1 MPAEYSIT
9 PLIVAHGIHRE
20 MSRFTY
26 LNNFGLKITIPYIAF
41 LLQSGDTNI
50 LVDSGCSAED
60 YKRWIKPP
68 GDAPLQV
75 GGEQFRDVE
84 DNIPIEEALGSHGL
98 SVDDIDILIQTHL
111 DWDHCMNT
119 LKFRKSRIVIQKT
132 ELEDMP
138 VHVLYRTA
146 HAPDEI
152 YDEYKKLNLDVVD
165 GNVNLLDGVDLLL
178 TPGHT
183 AGGQSVMVRTS
194 QGPYVIAGLCTTYAN
209 YYVSEEDKKKLGYDV
224 IPPGMHINAID
235 AYESVKRLR
244 EIGGDRILPLHEP
257 SLETLNTIG

>member
-1 MPAEYSIT
+1 MATEYSIT
-9 PLIVAHGIHRE
+9 PLIVAHGVHRE

-26 LNNFGLKITIPYIAF
+26 LNNFGQTITIPYVAF
-41 LLQSGDTNI
+41 LLQSGNMNI

-60 YKRWIKPP
+60 YKRWIKPA
-68 GDAPLQV
+68 GDEPLQL

-84 DNIPIEEALGSHGL
+84 DNVPIEEGL
-98 SVDDIDILIQTHL
+98 KGHDLTVDDIDILVQTHL

-119 LKFRKSRIVIQKT
+119 LKFRKSRIVVQKT
-132 ELEDMP
+132 EIDDQP
-138 VHVLYRTA
+138 VHPLYRAA
-146 HAPDEI
+146 HPPPEVHE
-152 YDEYKKLNLDVVD
+152 EYKKLNLDVVH
-165 GNVNLLDGVDLLL
+165 GNVNLLDGLDLLL

-183 AGGQSVMVRTS
+183 AGGQSLIVQTS

-209 YYVSEEDKKKLGYDV
+209 YYVSEEEKRKLGYDV
-224 IPPGMHINAID
+224 IPPGMHINAVE

-257 SLETLNTIG
+257 SLADLPAIR